1 MKNITENEEKY
12 EISIEQP
19 RKTCICP
26 CCGKGTNKIHDYR
39 YQRVKELSAFE
50 KKVVLILRKRRYVCS
65 CGKRFA
71 EPNTFLAKYQRMTQ
85 RAIMGLLDKLTI
97 QQFKKSNPKQNRHR
111 SKSDVCFVYVLYA
124 YIKSQITDNAFNSQ
138 IRSSLP
144 HRKHPLHPFSE
155 EFLPHTGQ
163 MTTLAPF
170 QDMVHLFSRSV
181 PFPHIHRLL

>member
-1 MKNITENEEKY
+1 MLNSYYTEKLLGLQGVEMKNITENEEKY

-85 RAIMGLLDKLTI
+85 RAIMGLL
-97 QQFKKSNPKQNRHR
+97 QPCCRSNW
-111 SKSDVCFVYVLYA
+111 
-124 YIKSQITDNAFNSQ
+124 
-138 IRSSLP
+138 
-144 HRKHPLHPFSE
+144 
-155 EFLPHTGQ
+155 
-163 MTTLAPF
+163 
-170 QDMVHLFSRSV
+170 
-181 PFPHIHRLL
+181 